1 MKNKILGLSIG
12 IIILICISIVV
23 GLSCLNT
30 QKGAQKEEICNES
43 IEQEAKEST
52 KEVVQSGKT
61 DGTDKKEIGGEKKIS
76 EEKIPKKVNELLNKG
91 VLNTTFSTK
100 NNSIQR
106 LDFGEVEQ
114 GVFFEQVVITI
125 NDYNVNFT
133 TGLVTIPDTIQYTS
147 FNEPI
152 LPELF
157 VKKTLPFG
165 SNMSNI
171 AWNETASQY
180 AIVEND
186 VPIAGIASSEAA
198 FEGSFSYNEFYPIK
212 PYTTSS
218 LLTLGGGG
226 TEVNTV
232 IFPVQYNS
240 QTGKTKIWTKRVYN
254 LQYNVPDTGI
264 SVIDFSTD
272 KQLYSQ
278 KDNVI
283 LNVTLS
289 NVGGEAKTVNLNIV
303 LREFNRNEYLAEIG
317 SMHLPARD
325 NVSRIYTKNL
335 QNVIPTQAKEGILEI
350 ELIVI
355 DARNDEVLASRIL
368 NFQLEEVNP
377 QGDRE

>member
-1 MKNKILGLSIG
+1 MRTKILGLSIG
-12 IIILICISIVV
+12 IIILICVV
-23 GLSCLNT
+23 AAAGLSWLNT
-30 QKGAQKEEICNES
+30 QEGAQKEEICNES
-43 IEQEAKEST
+43 IEQEAKEPT
-52 KEVVQSGKT
+52 KEVVQSEKT
-61 DGTDKKEIGGEKKIS
+61 DETDKKEIEREKKTS

-106 LDFGEVEQ
+106 LDFEQVEQ
-114 GVFFEQVVITI
+114 GVLLERIIITI
-125 NDYNVNFT
+125 NDYNVNVT
-133 TGLVTIPDTIQYTS
+133 TGLVTIPGATQYTS

-157 VKKTLPFG
+157 VKKTLPLG

-180 AIVEND
+180 TIVDND
-186 VPIAGIASSEAA
+186 VPIAGIASSETAV
-198 FEGSFSYNEFYPIK
+198 EGSFSYNGFYPVK

-240 QTGKTKIWTKRVYN
+240 QTGKTKIWTRMVFD
-254 LQYNVPDTGI
+254 LQYNVPDTCI

-278 KDNVI
+278 KDNVT

-289 NVGGEAKTVNLNIV
+289 NVGEAKMVNLNIV

-317 SMHLPARD
+317 SIYLPARD
-325 NVSRIYTKNL
+325 NVSMIYTKNL
-335 QNVIPTQAKEGILEI
+335 KNVISTQAKKGILEI

-368 NFQLEEVNP
+368 TFQLEEVNP